1 MCVYVCLR
9 LPACLSNRLH
19 LHLYPCVCVCGCTYN
34 SLAISVR
41 YFYFVLYLD
50 VALWLKCTII
60 LGRLHAGILF
70 YDVEPVL
77 AREHTDCNQSW
88 RLCRSNRKYCSQCC
102 NRCSAERIGPKSR
115 DREGTRTLLG
125 PTRSEEL
132 VVVRRIAV
140 CVPSLHLR
148 LRATAYLRCCTLAV
162 HVP

>member
-1 MCVYVCLR
+1 MLGEVGITWWNCVCIR
-9 LPACLSNRLH
+9 LPAPACLPVEQSASASEPSNKCAVFL
-19 LHLYPCVCVCGCTYN
+19 L
-34 SLAISVR
+34 
-41 YFYFVLYLD
+41 FLYLD

-70 YDVEPVL
+70 CDVEPVL

-125 PTRSEEL
+125 LTRSEEL
-132 VVVRRIAV
+132 VVVRHIAV